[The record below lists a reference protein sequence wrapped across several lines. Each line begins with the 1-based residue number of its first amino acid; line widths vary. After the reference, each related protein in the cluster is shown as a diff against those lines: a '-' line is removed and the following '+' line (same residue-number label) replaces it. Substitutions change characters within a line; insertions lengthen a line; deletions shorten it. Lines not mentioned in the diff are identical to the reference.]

1 MYGGSVFEN
10 MGRSSFSSLEIPQ
23 ISLNSELKNLET
35 FYG

>member
-10 MGRSSFSSLEIPQ
+10 MGSSFSSLEILQ